1 MNSKGLKSTSGNL
14 RALPSVTLLVYHC
27 SYLPPMFWNSGVVHQ
42 WFFSLSKGVK
52 PSQVLAFLTTQLCKW
67 ITHRSLQL
75 PLLPSYFQSRWRKKL
90 QHNLM
95 NIQLYVRKSSNPPR
109 FQAIEKGP
117 YLPSIVPRFE
127 PPPKLIRLTSHI
139 NLPRFDPRAGI
150 HPRANIKAIHLSITA
165 WLTGK
170 GWQMVGVRT
179 DGSG

>member
-75 PLLPSYFQSRWRKKL
+75 PLLPSYFQSRWRKKTPTQL
-90 QHNLM
+90 DEYTVIRSKI
-95 NIQLYVRKSSNPPR
+95 IQSAALSGNRKGSVSSKHSPQVRTASQAHQAHFPHKSSQVWSQSRDSSQSEHQSHPPVNH
-109 FQAIEKGP
+109 
-117 YLPSIVPRFE
+117 SM
-127 PPPKLIRLTSHI
+127 
-139 NLPRFDPRAGI
+139 
-150 HPRANIKAIHLSITA
+150 AN
-165 WLTGK
+165 G
-170 GWQMVGVRT
+170 
-179 DGSG
+179 

>member
-1 MNSKGLKSTSGNL
+1 MKKASSVTISVDAMNSKGLKSTSGNL

-67 ITHRSLQL
+67 ITHRSFQL

-95 NIQLYVRKSSNPPR
+95 NIHSKIIQSAALSGNRK
-109 FQAIEKGP
+109 P
-117 YLPSIVPRFE
+117 YLPSIVPRFW
-127 PPPKLIRLTSHI
+127 PPKLIGLTSHI

-150 HPRANIKAIHLSITA
+150 HPRANIKAIHLSA
-165 WLTGK
+165 WLSGLK
-170 GWQMVGVRT
+170 VLGGV
-179 DGSG
+179 